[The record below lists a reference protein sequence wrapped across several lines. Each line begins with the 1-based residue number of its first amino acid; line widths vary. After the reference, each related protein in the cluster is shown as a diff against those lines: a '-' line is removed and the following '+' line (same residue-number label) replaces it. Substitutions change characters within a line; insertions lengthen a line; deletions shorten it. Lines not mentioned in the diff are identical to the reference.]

1 MSDRQ
6 KTPVQRALA
15 ACRSAFWAVAMFS
28 LAINLLMLAAPLYMM
43 QVFDRV
49 LASRSIETL
58 IALTVV
64 TAGAFL
70 ALALLD
76 IVRSRVLLRIS
87 TRLGR
92 SLGGETL
99 SAAVGGA
106 LQGLGHGVQG
116 LRDVSQIRNFLTGPG
131 IFALFDAPWT
141 PVFIAVIYLFHPM
154 LGAIAAAG
162 AILLFLLAVLNEFV
176 TRRPLN
182 EATAASIAAM
192 KKAEASVRNA
202 DLVEA
207 MGMMPNIVRRWEA
220 EDAQVLALQTR
231 ASNRA
236 GSIGAAAK
244 FVRLLLQMAVFGLGG
259 YLAIGNHI
267 TAGAVVAVALL
278 TARALAPIDHAI
290 GTWRGLVQSR
300 AAYRRL
306 QEVFAHVAPRP
317 TAMPLPRPQGRLSAE
332 RVVHV
337 PPDGESAILKGITF
351 DIEPGQALGIIG
363 PTAAGKSTLARLIV
377 GSWSPTSGHLRLDGA
392 DIYSWNRE
400 DFGRFVGYLP
410 QDVELFAGSIR
421 ENIARFGEVDPDAIV
436 TAAEKAGVHE
446 MILRLPNGYET
457 EIGEGGQ
464 ILSGG
469 QRQRIALA
477 RALLG
482 KPCLL
487 VLDEPNA
494 NLDTEGEKA
503 LIRTLHDAKAEGTTI
518 VVIAHRPSIL
528 EFVDKL
534 LVLRNGLV
542 DMFGTRDEIMERTV
556 ARPRPRVAE
565 IGAGGFGSVSPIK
578 PSARSADRP

>member
-6 KTPVQRALA
+6 PTPVQRALV
-15 ACRSAFWAVAMFS
+15 ACRGAFWAVALFS

-58 IALTVV
+58 IALTIV
-64 TAGAFL
+64 TAGAFF
-70 ALALLD
+70 ALALLE

-92 SLGGETL
+92 SLSGETL

-106 LQGLGHGVQG
+106 LQGVGHGVQG
-116 LRDVSQIRNFLTGPG
+116 LRDVSQIRSFLTGPG
-131 IFALFDAPWT
+131 VFALFDAPWT
-141 PVFIAVIYLFHPM
+141 PVYIAVIYLFHPL
-154 LGAIAAAG
+154 LGGVAAAG
-162 AILLFLLAVLNEFV
+162 AIMLFLLAVLNEFV

-182 EATAASIAAM
+182 QATTASLAAM
-192 KKAEASVRNA
+192 KRAEASVRNA
-202 DLVEA
+202 ELVEA
-207 MGMMPNIVRRWEA
+207 MGMMPSLMRRWEA

-231 ASNRA
+231 ASSRA
-236 GSIGAAAK
+236 GSIAAMAK
-244 FVRLLLQMAVFGLGG
+244 FVRLLLQMAVFGIGG
-259 YLAIGNHI
+259 YLAIENHI
-267 TAGAVVAVALL
+267 TSGAVVAAALL
-278 TARALAPIDHAI
+278 TARALAPIDRAI

-306 QEVFAHVAPRP
+306 KGLFALVAPRP
-317 TAMPLPRPQGRLSAE
+317 AAMPLPRPQGRLSAE
-332 RVVHV
+332 RVVYI
-337 PPDGESAILKGITF
+337 PPGSEGPILKGVTF
-351 DIEPGQALGIIG
+351 DVEPGQALGIIG

-377 GSWSPTSGHLRLDGA
+377 GSWAPTSGHLRLDGA
-392 DIYSWNRE
+392 DTYSWNRQ
-400 DFGRFVGYLP
+400 DFGSFVGYLP
-410 QDVELFAGSIR
+410 QDVELFAGSVR
-421 ENIARFGEVDPDAIV
+421 ENIARFGEIDPDAIV

-446 MILRLPNGYET
+446 MILRLANGYET

-494 NLDTEGEKA
+494 NLDREGEKA
-503 LIRTLHDAKAEGTTI
+503 LIRALHSAKAEGTTV

-528 EFVDKL
+528 ECADKL

-542 DMFGTRDEIMERTV
+542 DMFGTRDQIMERTV

-565 IGAGGFGSVSPIK
+565 MGADRLGNVSTIK
-578 PSARSADRP
+578 PPAKSADRL